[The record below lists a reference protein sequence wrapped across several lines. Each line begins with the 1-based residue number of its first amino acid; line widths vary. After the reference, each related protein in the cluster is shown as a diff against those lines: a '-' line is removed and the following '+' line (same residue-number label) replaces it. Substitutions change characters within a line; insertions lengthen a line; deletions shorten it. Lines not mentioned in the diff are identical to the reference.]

1 MRVSS
6 ALAFAAT
13 LLAGSAV
20 AQSWAQPRDTFCLC
34 DSDADQIAQ
43 DFADLISNFNET
55 FANLVLAEDYT
66 DQSDSVNTL
75 IDSGGVS
82 PIPVR
87 RAMRP
92 LSCLVHY

>member
-20 AQSWAQPRDTFCLC
+20 ANSWAMPRDSFCLC
-34 DSDADQIAQ
+34 DSDADQIGQ

-55 FANLVLAEDYT
+55 FANLVLAPDYT

-75 IDSGGVS
+75 IDNAGIS